1 LVLALAK
8 RTKLMFMIAP
18 SGAARGG
25 SQESRS
31 GSIEELF
38 SAAIK
43 ARLSAYAPYSGF
55 AVGAAVRTDSGT
67 ISTGAN
73 VENAAFPV
81 GICAEAAAIAAMV
94 VAGERRI
101 AEILIVAEGDALVT
115 PCGACRQRI
124 HEFAEAD
131 AKIYV
136 AGIMGVR
143 AIFTQGT
150 LLPAAFGRGMTKAAK
165 S

>member
-1 LVLALAK
+1 
-8 RTKLMFMIAP
+8 MFMIAP
-18 SGAARGG
+18 SCATRCG
-25 SQESRS
+25 SQDPRS
-31 GSIEELF
+31 GSIGELF

-43 ARLSAYAPYSGF
+43 ARLGAYAPYSGF
-55 AVGAAVRTDSGT
+55 AVGAAVRTDSGA
-67 ISTGAN
+67 IFSGAN

-81 GICAEAAAIAAMV
+81 GICAESAAIAAMV

-150 LLPAAFGRGMTKAAK
+150 LLPAAFGRSITNAGQP
-165 S
+165 